1 MADSVEQL
9 EFRRRVIEQYLPA
22 WCASYPPPAGP
33 FDPLNFVVHDDWSFP
48 TPGIAR
54 WFLTAIDEGVV
65 EATEH
70 GGFLLGESWPDG
82 IFDRRGSKDLHP
94 QDRPLALR
102 RESILEVGAVGML
115 AHRYGWPAERLRF
128 QPDPLDFCA
137 YADDERLEMVI
148 AGEAKQYQP
157 EAEELA
163 EDVKVCG
170 ALGTHDEAECW
181 RLRDIPKAKNR
192 NHHRKYEG
200 LVNLR
205 PRIFWIVGPEAFAR
219 DDPDLVFAVEQGSGG
234 IVRLHRTEA
243 SELAM

>member
-102 RESILEVGAVGML
+102 RESILEVLSGRNSCDDLAAKAKQALRVGGAVL
-115 AHRYGWPAERLRF
+115 VELVEV
-128 QPDPLDFCA
+128 LDV
-137 YADDERLEMVI
+137 DVVEPDERL
-148 AGEAKQYQP
+148 A
-157 EAEELA
+157 
-163 EDVKVCG
+163 
-170 ALGTHDEAECW
+170 AL
-181 RLRDIPKAKNR
+181 P
-192 NHHRKYEG
+192 
-200 LVNLR
+200 
-205 PRIFWIVGPEAFAR
+205 
-219 DDPDLVFAVEQGSGG
+219 
-234 IVRLHRTEA
+234 
-243 SELAM
+243 